1 MCTREQKFTAAGA
14 NNICEETR
22 KKIERNFKQFDN
34 FKREEVLKMCVASP
48 SSDSVVVPFKPLQC
62 NAHRSAGILPSFW
75 LRQIA
80 FAQQDLWLQL
90 KTSSF
95 FFSSP
100 CQKPLKCI

>member
-22 KKIERNFKQFDN
+22 KKKIERNFKQCDN
-34 FKREEVLKMCVASP
+34 FKGEEVLKMCVA
-48 SSDSVVVPFKPLQC
+48 SDSVVVPFKPLQC
-62 NAHRSAGILPSFW
+62 NAHHSAGILTSFW
-75 LRQIA
+75 LR
-80 FAQQDLWLQL
+80 QQDLWLQL